1 MTKIIFIFILLIS
14 IIILTLYI
22 INRHLSTKEHYLTYF
37 LPYYDK
43 NLTDITKLYLNE
55 DERKN
60 FFKKKFLYDK
70 IIIGYNKFEKNYIK
84 LLSNFLIAGTFIQNI
99 QYFNLI
105 DYNKSLNDLN
115 NNNIEFLITSI
126 PTVLYYKNKENNYLK
141 NIRYGNKLYNNYIYF
156 FSKKDKFIYSMKN
169 ISRKFKV
176 GIFEEP
182 NIVNFYIVKTLKDF
196 GYSERD
202 YQLVR
207 CKENYEDLFN
217 LLINNEVDI
226 IIFNDTFPNETVKV
240 ILDNNVEYEIILLPF
255 DTNDEQLFLN
265 KNFHLYIENID
276 LNLLSLSYLPKKFNN
291 IEYVTFRP
299 NIKILAFDLFLF
311 TNVNV
316 PADYVYNFTKYIFE
330 NKYTLNKYS
339 ANINF
344 KIGNLMFKENELQIF
359 LLHQGAQK
367 YLVEKSYISYNPNPI
382 CQYFVGVMECNEKNI
397 KNNIVFNS

>member
-60 FFKKKFLYDK
+60 FFKKKFLYNK

-126 PTVLYYKNKENNYLK
+126 PTVLYHKNKENNYLK
-141 NIRYGNKLYNNYIYF
+141 NIRYSNKLYNNYIYF

-240 ILDNNVEYEIILLPF
+240 ILDNNIEHEIILLPF

-359 LLHQGAQK
+359 LLHHGTQK
-367 YLVEKSYISYNPNPI
+367 YLVEKSYLSYNSNPI
-382 CQYFVGVMECNEKNI
+382 CLYFVGVMECNEKNI
-397 KNNIVFNS
+397 KNNIVFNP

>member
-60 FFKKKFLYDK
+60 FFKKKFLYNK
-70 IIIGYNKFEKNYIK
+70 IIIGYNKFEKKYIK

-240 ILDNNVEYEIILLPF
+240 ILDNNIEHEIILLPF

-382 CQYFVGVMECNEKNI
+382 CQYFLGVMECNEKNI
-397 KNNIVFNS
+397 KNNIVFNP

>member
-60 FFKKKFLYDK
+60 FFKKKFLYNK

-126 PTVLYYKNKENNYLK
+126 PTVLYHKNKENNYLK
-141 NIRYGNKLYNNYIYF
+141 NIRYSNKLYNNYIYF

-240 ILDNNVEYEIILLPF
+240 ILDNNIEHEIILLPF

-359 LLHQGAQK
+359 LLHHGTQK
-367 YLVEKSYISYNPNPI
+367 YLVEKSYLSYNSNPI

-397 KNNIVFNS
+397 KNNIVFNP